1 MSKGVQIAVITSI
14 GLGIA
19 VATFLIIRG
28 IKKEKENSGDDS
40 GDGGKNNKNNT
51 ETKPKEKEPEY
62 NPSADAKELHRSMKG
77 GGTYEDVFWRVTN
90 KLTSAQK
97 SMVKGKFNSTY
108 GNLKDWIEGDFSW
121 SAETKALK
129 SWGY

>member
-28 IKKEKENSGDDS
+28 IKKEKGKENSGDDG
-40 GDGGKNNKNNT
+40 GDGGKNNS
-51 ETKPKEKEPEY
+51 ETKPKEKEPKY
-62 NPSADAKELHRSMKG
+62 DPSADAKELHRSMNG

-97 SMVKGKFNSTY
+97 SMVKEKFNSTY

-121 SAETKALK
+121 SAETRALK